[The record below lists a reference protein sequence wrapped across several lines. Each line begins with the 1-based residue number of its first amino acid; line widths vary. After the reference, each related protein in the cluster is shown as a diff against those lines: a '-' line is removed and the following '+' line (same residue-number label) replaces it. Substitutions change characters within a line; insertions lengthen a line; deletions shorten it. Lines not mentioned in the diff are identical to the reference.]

1 MCKTRGIFYLSV
13 ELVISQKGL
22 FFMQFTS
29 FIIHGN
35 TETPKV
41 STISVSSPV
50 NKLCLLISLP
60 YQEPESKEMMQ

>member
-1 MCKTRGIFYLSV
+1 
-13 ELVISQKGL
+13 
-22 FFMQFTS
+22 MQFTS